1 MCGRHESYL
10 STGRGLTL
18 TQAVLESTVVAGL
31 DWTLS
36 YEFVSGSWQEEEEEG
51 EGEIQTEYRSLQAG
65 GGYNPM
71 QEFAFSSPRNVF
83 LYGRGGRENITL
95 RLKMI
100 GSTNQRIQVKFSNI
114 SVGGR
119 SCKTVL
125 DSSLGQYRCEMRQQ
139 AGVAGVFITEV
150 EQEEESQQQCHC
162 GVMHNTVITSTSNI
176 LLLTFRVTE
185 MRPGQDWRDFL
196 MAGSFRFVP
205 TYCQSSQAGQGG
217 GEVVLDPHSSDQAL
231 CDRTSWAGRARP
243 GAQLYLRLPGTLV
256 PHHEPHVCSSPARV
270 VVRTA
275 ATMMVICPVGGTRG
289 AAMDSKVTVMSG
301 LTESSSEERLQS
313 VSVELAGRWQQQF
326 VFSWLEI
333 SPLTAQSGLA
343 GSSLALLPL
352 NLSCPLLCLSLT
364 ACISPSLRCDGT
376 SHCPEGEDEAGCPH
390 LMVPLYYLYAVLTA
404 ALVVFL
410 ITATILFCRS
420 VMLSNLVIIPTVL
433 SQAPFLWREKRAG
446 SCKKNL

>member
-1 MCGRHESYL
+1 M
-10 STGRGLTL
+10 
-18 TQAVLESTVVAGL
+18 VAEL
-31 DWTLS
+31 DWAIS
-36 YEFVSGSWQEEEEEG
+36 YEFVSGTWQEEQEEEEG
-51 EGEIQTEYRSLQAG
+51 VTQTEYRSRQAG

-114 SVGGR
+114 TVGGR

-125 DSSLGQYRCEMRQQ
+125 DSSLGQYRCEMREQ

-150 EQEEESQQQCHC
+150 EGEVESQQQCHC
-162 GVMHNTVITSTSNI
+162 GVMHNTVITSTTNI
-176 LLLTFRVTE
+176 LLLTFRVTG
-185 MRPGQDWRDFL
+185 MSPSQDWRDFL

-205 TYCQSSQAGQGG
+205 TYCQPASPWRGG
-217 GEVVLDPHSSDQAL
+217 EEVVLDHHSSDQAL

-243 GAQLYLRLPGTLV
+243 GAQLYLQLPGILL

-275 ATMMVICPVGGTRG
+275 TNMMIICPVGGTR
-289 AAMDSKVTVMSG
+289 DSKVTVMSR

-313 VSVELAGRWQQQF
+313 VSVQLAGRWNQKF
-326 VFSWLEI
+326 RFSWLEV
-333 SPLTAQSGLA
+333 SPLTSQSGLA
-343 GSSLALLPL
+343 GSSLTLLH
-352 NLSCPLLCLSLT
+352 NISCPLLCLSLT
-364 ACISPSLRCDGT
+364 ACINPQLKCDGT
-376 SHCPEGEDEAGCPH
+376 PHCPGGEDEDHCPH

-404 ALVVFL
+404 ALIVFL
-410 ITATILFCRS
+410 ITATILLCRS
-420 VMLSNLVIIPTVL
+420 VMVT
-433 SQAPFLWREKRAG
+433 Q
-446 SCKKNL
+446 